1 MESENTEGFGAKIN
15 GPTKDSIYVCYKIT
29 NGNKLFR
36 TVIYVAEIVASSDTT
51 FHAVPLYT
59 ARHLLPLA
67 PLVQ

>member
-36 TVIYVAEIVASSDTT
+36 TIIYTEIVAPNVSF
-51 FHAVPLYT
+51 FHALPSYT
-59 ARHLLPLA
+59 ASALPPESLLT
-67 PLVQ
+67 